1 MFDDLIR
8 RLSKPVPRYTSYPT
22 APHFHDGISPEI
34 YARWLAELPHQTT
47 LSLYLHI
54 PFCDRLCWFCGCHT
68 KQIQRYEPIASYVA
82 ALHKEIETVALH
94 LGGRGLVAQ
103 IHLGGGSPSMLKPQD
118 TILLAHKLRQLFLV
132 KEDAEFS
139 IEIDPNDMTPD
150 RYEALAVAG
159 VTRVSIGVQD
169 FDPKVQQAINRIQTI
184 DQTREVVET
193 MRCKGVRSVNLDILY
208 GLPFQ
213 TEESLDATI
222 DEVVSMR
229 PDRIALFGYAHV
241 PWMKTHQRMID
252 ETALPDVVERY
263 HQSRFASNKLIAAG
277 YEPIGLDHFALPRD
291 SLAVA
296 ARSGHLR
303 RNFQGYTTDSAPALI
318 GLGASSVGS
327 LPQGYVQNSIPTGD
341 YIRRVRDGKLA
352 TVRGFEF
359 TAEDRMRGY
368 VIEQLM
374 CNAQVDVRQ
383 LESLFGEQSSHV
395 VEDMRL
401 LCALDGEGLVTFDG
415 RRLAM
420 TERGRPF
427 VRAIASVFDTYLD
440 AGQKRHSVA
449 V

>member
-34 YARWLAELPHQTT
+34 YARWLAELPPQTT

-68 KQIQRYEPIASYVA
+68 KQVQRYEPIASYVA

-132 KEDAEFS
+132 KDDAEFS

-213 TEESLDATI
+213 TEKSLDATI
-222 DEVVSMR
+222 DESC
-229 PDRIALFGYAHV
+229 PCG
-241 PWMKTHQRMID
+241 P
-252 ETALPDVVERY
+252 
-263 HQSRFASNKLIAAG
+263 
-277 YEPIGLDHFALPRD
+277 
-291 SLAVA
+291 
-296 ARSGHLR
+296 
-303 RNFQGYTTDSAPALI
+303 
-318 GLGASSVGS
+318 
-327 LPQGYVQNSIPTGD
+327 
-341 YIRRVRDGKLA
+341 
-352 TVRGFEF
+352 
-359 TAEDRMRGY
+359 
-368 VIEQLM
+368 
-374 CNAQVDVRQ
+374 
-383 LESLFGEQSSHV
+383 
-395 VEDMRL
+395 
-401 LCALDGEGLVTFDG
+401 
-415 RRLAM
+415 
-420 TERGRPF
+420 
-427 VRAIASVFDTYLD
+427 IASRCSATRTSH
-440 AGQKRHSVA
+440 G
-449 V
+449 